1 MNSYYLLGKF
11 GTLVY
16 DYSEKRYSIFL
27 FYVDVDT
34 EKDILT
40 LPIKYGGFLLF
51 NNLTPHRR

>member
-1 MNSYYLLGKF
+1 MLKYL
-11 GTLVY
+11 VH
-16 DYSEKRYSIFL
+16 DYNEKREHESNIVF
-27 FYVDVDT
+27 FIYVDVDT

>member
-1 MNSYYLLGKF
+1 MLKYL
-11 GTLVY
+11 VH
-16 DYSEKRYSIFL
+16 DYNVKREHESNIVF
-27 FYVDVDT
+27 FFVDVDT

>member
-1 MNSYYLLGKF
+1 MLKYL
-11 GTLVY
+11 VH
-16 DYSEKRYSIFL
+16 DYNEKREQESNIVFF